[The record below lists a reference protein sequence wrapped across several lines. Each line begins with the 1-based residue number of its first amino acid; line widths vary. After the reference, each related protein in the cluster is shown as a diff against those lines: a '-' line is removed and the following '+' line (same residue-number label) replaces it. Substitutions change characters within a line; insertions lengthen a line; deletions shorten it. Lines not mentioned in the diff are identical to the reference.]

1 MNPRETSVASLR
13 GRIGRIAFLYGVL
26 AVLWFTLMAFF
37 GPTGILGT
45 RIIHAG
51 YGIGAVL
58 CVLNVVGFAVLLGAT
73 MMVRRARLPHV
84 LKILGVRPWSW
95 RAVAASL
102 FAILAAVMLLYA
114 LGYRAQHRSATTVI
128 PFDLLGPFVEEAIF
142 RGFLFLQLRR
152 WVQLPFWIAA
162 TLASVP
168 FALEHTYQGVTT
180 IALLEVL
187 AVTFF
192 GGIVL
197 CWLVERWG
205 TLWSAW
211 VLHAG
216 LNLLFS
222 LFPLGANASDNV
234 IGNIQR
240 LLAIVCALLATWI
253 LTRRSNPRPGETTT

>member
-1 MNPRETSVASLR
+1 MNPGKMPVTTLR
-13 GRIGRIAFLYGVL
+13 RRIGQVALLYGLL
-26 AVLWFTLMAFF
+26 AVLWFTLMALF
-37 GPTGILGT
+37 GPTGIFGT
-45 RIIHAG
+45 RLIHAG
-51 YGIGAVL
+51 YGLGAVL
-58 CVLNVVGFAVLLGAT
+58 CVLNIVGFAVLLCAT
-73 MMVRRARLPHV
+73 MLLRRAKLPQA
-84 LKILGVRPWSW
+84 LRILGVRPWSW
-95 RAVAASL
+95 WAVAASL
-102 FAILAAVMLLYA
+102 VAILAAVTLLYA
-114 LGYRAQHRSATTVI
+114 LGYRAQHRSVMTVI
-128 PFDLLGPFVEEAIF
+128 PFDVLGPFVEEAIF

-152 WVQLPFWIAA
+152 WTQLPFWVAA

-168 FALEHTYQGVTT
+168 FALEHTYQGVTP

-192 GGIVL
+192 GGIAL

-240 LLAIVCALLATWI
+240 LVAIACALWATWI
-253 LTRRSNPRPGETTT
+253 LTRKSDPRADEATA